1 MAALLAGKPTRYTS
15 ALVKPLA
22 LTGILSLM
30 AMLAVSPA
38 SGARSLDPHFERVGS
53 ESGPPF
59 SVITALHQD
68 RVGFL
73 WIGSRN
79 GLALFDGHAWISFE
93 HDPSDPSSISDDQIR
108 VLHEDESGRLWVGTN
123 TGGLNQLDRAAR
135 TFVRFRHESGN
146 PQSLSHDSVYA
157 IADAGD
163 GKLWV
168 GTQRGLNLFDP
179 QTGIFERFLA
189 DAAAGGP
196 SNNYISALLVDR
208 SRRLWVGTVGGGLNR
223 YDAGRKTFEVW
234 GTDPANP
241 SSLGDDSVFA
251 LLEDASGS
259 LWVGTNA
266 GLDRMD
272 PQTSIFRHYHMDS
285 AARGAA
291 GRPIVSSLAAGPGGA
306 IWAGTFGSGL
316 HEVDPRTETIR
327 VFQHAPG
334 RPGSIPANRVLS
346 LLADRAGAL
355 WVGTWGG
362 GLSRISGSALVLAS
376 GTDEV
381 PEPEGLEDR
390 DVTGIARDE
399 EGGLWVGMRS
409 GTLLRRNPD
418 KGSWRS
424 YPLENPGSILRILP
438 VRDQWVWLGTSR
450 GLVRLDPR
458 TGRSTW
464 FTHDPDDPNSLG
476 SGFVPALLMDRPGSL
491 WVGTGEGGLNEIDP
505 DGRVLRRF
513 VNAPS
518 DPKSL
523 SDDYITVLH
532 EDRSGILW
540 VGTRSGGV
548 NELDRRTGQVV
559 RHQPD
564 PGDARSLSHHNITAI
579 HEDAA
584 GRLWIATSG
593 GGLNLAERSGNS
605 TSFTRYT
612 AADGLVNNNVMALLE
627 DDDGSL
633 WLSTKRGLAR
643 FNPRTGAFTNYFV
656 EDGLPSSE
664 FEFGAAVRTEG
675 GLLFGSVTWV
685 AAVPSGTR
693 LPDAAPS
700 PTVITGVRG
709 QSDHLPEAAP
719 WSLDRLEIPWGTWFS
734 IEVAVLDFNT
744 QHNHAHAYR
753 LRQNGE
759 DFVELGANRTITFA
773 DLAPGRYEFT
783 ARGRNCQGVWTQTN
797 PALRI
802 DIVPPFWMTTWF
814 RLVSVALFAAAIILA
829 HRVRLSSLERR
840 NRELV
845 NLHGERERASRDL
858 ELAYARLQSLARR
871 LEAAKEE
878 ERRKI
883 ARELHDD
890 LGPALTAV
898 VINLQLLGQERD
910 SDKAARRVDDSID
923 LVDRI
928 VQQIRDL
935 SLDLRPPLMDE
946 MGLVGALKGYLE
958 TQAERTGLEIV
969 VDGDATVEG
978 LSPEM
983 EITAFRVVQE
993 AVTNVIRHAS
1003 ARRIQVGVRAE
1014 SGELEIT
1021 VTDDGRGFD
1030 ARAALEAPATGKSLG
1045 LLGMQERAKMLGG
1058 LMRIDSSAGNGTRVR
1073 VHIPLK
1079 VMA

>member
-1 MAALLAGKPTRYTS
+1 VKQLA
-15 ALVKPLA
+15 V
-22 LTGILSLM
+22 TGILSLM

-38 SGARSLDPHFERVGS
+38 SGAKSRDPHFERVGS

-68 RVGFL
+68 RVGFI

-79 GLALFDGHAWISFE
+79 GLALFDGHAWTSFE

-108 VLHEDESGRLWVGTN
+108 VIHEDERGHLWVGTN
-123 TGGLNQLDRAAR
+123 TGGLNRLDRAAR
-135 TFVRFRHESGN
+135 TFQRFRHESAN

-157 IADAGD
+157 IADAGE

-179 QTGIFERFLA
+179 QTGVFERFLA
-189 DAAAGGP
+189 DAAAAGGL
-196 SNNYISALLVDR
+196 SNNYVSALLVDR
-208 SRRLWVGTVGGGLNR
+208 SHRLWVGTVGGGLNR
-223 YDAGRKTFEVW
+223 YDAARKTFDVW
-234 GTDPANP
+234 RPDPANP
-241 SSLGDDSVFA
+241 DSLGDASVFA

-272 PQTSIFRHYHMDS
+272 PQTSSFRHYHMGS
-285 AARGAA
+285 ARA

-327 VFQHAPG
+327 VFQQEPG

-362 GLSRISGSALVLAS
+362 GLSRISGSALALAS
-376 GTDEV
+376 GTDDI

-390 DVTGIARDE
+390 DVTGMARDE
-399 EGGLWVGMRS
+399 DGGLWVGMRS
-409 GTLLRRNPD
+409 GTLLRRNPGT
-418 KGSWRS
+418 GSWRS
-424 YPLENPGSILRILP
+424 YPLEGPGSILRILP
-438 VRDQWVWLGTSR
+438 VRDQEVWVGTSR
-450 GLVRLDPR
+450 GLIRLDPR
-458 TGRSTW
+458 TGRFTW
-464 FTHDPDDPNSLG
+464 FLHDLADPASLG
-476 SGFVPALLMDRPGSL
+476 SGFVPALLMDRTGRL
-491 WVGTGEGGLNEIDP
+491 WAGTGEGGLNEMSP

-513 VNAPS
+513 VNSSS
-518 DPKSL
+518 DPESL
-523 SDDYITVLH
+523 SDDYVTAIH

-548 NELDRRTGQVV
+548 NALDRKTGRFV
-559 RHQPD
+559 RHQPNPRD
-564 PGDARSLSHHNITAI
+564 PHALSHHNVTAI

-593 GGLNLAERSGNS
+593 GGLNLAERSESGAR
-605 TSFTRYT
+605 FTRFT
-612 AADGLVNNNVMALLE
+612 AADGLVNNNVMAILE

-643 FNPRTGAFTNYFV
+643 FDPRTGVFTNYFV

-675 GLLFGSVTWV
+675 SLLFGSVTWV

-700 PTVITGVRG
+700 PTVITSVRG
-709 QSDHLPEAAP
+709 QSDHLREAAPP

-734 IEVAVLDFNT
+734 IEMAVLDFNT

-759 DFVELGANRTITFA
+759 DFIELGANRTITFA

-797 PALRI
+797 PPLRI

-814 RLVSVALFAAAIILA
+814 RIVSIALFVAVMVIA

-845 NLHGERERASRDL
+845 SLHEQRERARREL

-898 VINLQLLGQERD
+898 VINLQLLGQEQG
-910 SDKAARRVDDSID
+910 SGQARRLEDSID
-923 LVDRI
+923 LIDRMM
-928 VQQIRDL
+928 QQIRDL
-935 SLDLRPPLMDE
+935 SLNLRPPLMDE

-969 VDGDATVEG
+969 VVGDTAVEG

-983 EITAFRVVQE
+983 EITAFRVAQE
-993 AVTNVIRHAS
+993 AVTNAIRHA
-1003 ARRIQVGVRAE
+1003 APHRIEVRVRAH
-1014 SGELEIT
+1014 SNGLEIS
-1021 VTDDGRGFD
+1021 VSDDGKGFD
-1030 ARAALEAPATGKSLG
+1030 AKAAQEAPATGKMLG

-1058 LMRIDSSAGNGTRVR
+1058 RVRIDSSPGKGTRVQ